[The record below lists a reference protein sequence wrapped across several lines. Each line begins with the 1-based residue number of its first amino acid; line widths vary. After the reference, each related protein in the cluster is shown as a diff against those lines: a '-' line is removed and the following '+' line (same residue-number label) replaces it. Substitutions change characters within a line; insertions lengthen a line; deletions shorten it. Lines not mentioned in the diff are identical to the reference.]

1 MTRVVADLAGGEV
14 AEARP
19 RVPLWLLALF
29 TFSGTLAMHIFVP
42 ALPSVAKDL
51 DASQA
56 AMQMTISL
64 YIFGLA
70 VGQLV
75 HGPLSDRFGR
85 RPTLIVGLALYTA
98 AGLAAALAPG
108 PYSLIAARLFQA
120 FGGCAGLVLGRAIV
134 RDTAAPREAARRL
147 ALMNLMVTLGP
158 GVAPLIGSALA
169 STLGWRSIFF
179 LLCALGIS
187 NLLFAWR
194 LLSETGPPAPNINA
208 RTLARH
214 YRQLL
219 GSSSFL
225 GYSIG
230 GGCATTAMYA
240 FIASAPFIFE
250 NQLHRPAHEVG
261 IYLAILVSGVWLG
274 SVLASRLITRVA
286 IVRLL
291 VGANLLSILAAFV
304 FLGVVLSG
312 HLSVAL
318 TIGCMFV
325 FTLGA
330 GIAAPAALTQ
340 AISVNPHV
348 IGSASGLYGFTQM
361 AVGGLCT
368 ALAGVGSDPALATA
382 IVLVAAGVV
391 GQTSFWI
398 ALRRQGLGSVER
410 LEVRPPRPSR

>member
-1 MTRVVADLAGGEV
+1 MTRAVASPLGGEV
-14 AEARP
+14 VEARP
-19 RVPLWLLALF
+19 WVPLWLLALF
-29 TFSGTLAMHIFVP
+29 TLSGTLAMHIFVP
-42 ALPSVAKDL
+42 ALPVAAKDL
-51 DASQA
+51 GASNA
-56 AMQMTISL
+56 AMQMTVSL

-85 RPTLIVGLALYTA
+85 RPTLIVGLALYTV

-108 PYSLIAARLFQA
+108 AYSLIAARLFQA

-147 ALMNLMVTLGP
+147 ALMNLMVTVGP
-158 GVAPLIGSALA
+158 GVAPLIGSAMA
-169 STLGWRSIFF
+169 STFGWRSIFF

-194 LLSETGPPAPNINA
+194 LLPETGAPASNKNA
-208 RTLARH
+208 LTLARH

-219 GSSSFL
+219 GSGSFL
-225 GYSIG
+225 GYSVG

-274 SVLASRLITRVA
+274 SVLASRLITRVS
-286 IVRLL
+286 IRRLL
-291 VGANLLSILAAFV
+291 VWANMMSVLVAFM
-304 FLGVVLSG
+304 FLGAVLSG
-312 HLSVAL
+312 YLSVAV

-325 FTLGA
+325 FTLGV

-382 IVLVAAGVV
+382 IVLAAAGVV
-391 GQTSFWI
+391 GQISFWI
-398 ALRRQGLGSVER
+398 ALHRQG
-410 LEVRPPRPSR
+410 PPDRT